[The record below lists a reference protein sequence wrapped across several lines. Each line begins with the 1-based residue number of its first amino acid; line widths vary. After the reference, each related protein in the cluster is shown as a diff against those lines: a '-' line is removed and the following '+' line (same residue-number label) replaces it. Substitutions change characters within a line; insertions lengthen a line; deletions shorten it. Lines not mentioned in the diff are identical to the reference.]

1 LKVAMNHPRSVE
13 EIAEDYRARREGLL
27 RALTE
32 DVEKFWSLCDP
43 DRENLCLYGEADGQ
57 WKVDLP
63 EEEVPPEL
71 PEPVLGIN
79 FARDGMQRKDWI
91 ALIAVH
97 SDAWL
102 MAVAY
107 YYGAKLDKEGRQ
119 KLFKQIN
126 SIPTVYES
134 VTGKVK
140 SANGSKATKKRKV
153 TEPTAD
159 REPKAQASS
168 KPLGIGRLLTQNDV
182 NLDLRGRQAE
192 LFWPDDNLWY
202 LIEIQNVNV
211 RQNQARIMYTDGST
225 EELELEEI
233 IRDGHMSL
241 ITRD

>member
-1 LKVAMNHPRSVE
+1 M
-13 EIAEDYRARREGLL
+13 D
-27 RALTE
+27 
-32 DVEKFWSLCDP
+32 KFYSLCDP
-43 DRENLCLYGEADGQ
+43 DRENLCLYGESDGM

-107 YYGAKLDKEGRQ
+107 YYGAKLDKDGRL

-126 SIPTVYES
+126 AIPTVYET
-134 VTGKVK
+134 VTGKPKVPGK
-140 SANGSKATKKRKV
+140 VTNGNKKRK
-153 TEPTAD
+153 TSGGENAI
-159 REPKAQASS
+159 EPKAQASA
-168 KPLGIGRLLTQNDV
+168 KPLGIGRLLTEDDV
-182 NLDLRGRQAE
+182 GQDLKGRQAE

-202 LIEIQNVNV
+202 LIEIQNVNAKIK
-211 RQNQARIMYTDGST
+211 QARIMYTDGST
-225 EELELEEI
+225 EELDLDEI

-241 ITRD
+241 ITQ

>member
-1 LKVAMNHPRSVE
+1 MKDHPRSVD
-13 EIAEDYRARREGLL
+13 EIGEDYRSRRDALL

-32 DVEKFWSLCDP
+32 DVDKFYTLCDP
-43 DRENLCLYGEADGQ
+43 DRENLCLYGEADGI

-107 YYGAKLDKEGRQ
+107 YYGAKLDKEGRL

-126 SIPTVYES
+126 AMPTVYET
-134 VTGKVK
+134 VTGKAK
-140 SANGSKATKKRKV
+140 LANGGKNPKKRKPS
-153 TEPTAD
+153 EPAV
-159 REPKAQASS
+159 EAKAQASAT
-168 KPLGIGRLLTQNDV
+168 PLGLGRLLTRADIG
-182 NLDLRGRQAE
+182 LDLRGRQAE

-202 LIEIQNVNV
+202 LIEIQNINV
-211 RQNQARIMYTDGST
+211 RQEQAKIMYTDGST
-225 EELELEEI
+225 EELDLEEI

-241 ITRD
+241 ITQ

>member
-1 LKVAMNHPRSVE
+1 
-13 EIAEDYRARREGLL
+13 
-27 RALTE
+27 
-32 DVEKFWSLCDP
+32 
-43 DRENLCLYGEADGQ
+43 
-57 WKVDLP
+57 
-63 EEEVPPEL
+63 
-71 PEPVLGIN
+71 
-79 FARDGMQRKDWI
+79 MQRKDWI

-140 SANGSKATKKRKV
+140 SANGSKATKKRKT

-225 EELELEEI
+225 EEVELEEI

>member
-1 LKVAMNHPRSVE
+1 MKDHPRSVD
-13 EIAEDYRARREGLL
+13 EIAEDYRSRREALL

-32 DVEKFWSLCDP
+32 DVDKFYSQCDP
-43 DRENLCLYGEADGQ
+43 DRENLCLYGEPDGQ

-126 SIPTVYES
+126 GIPTVYET
-134 VTGKVK
+134 VTGKAKVV
-140 SANGSKATKKRKV
+140 NGGKAAKKRKT
-153 TEPTAD
+153 TEPTAE
-159 REPKAQASS
+159 REPKAQASAT
-168 KPLGIGRLLTQNDV
+168 PLGIGRLLTDNDV

-211 RQNQARIMYTDGST
+211 RQKQAKIMYTDGST
-225 EELELEEI
+225 EELDLEEI

-241 ITRD
+241 ITQ

>member
-1 LKVAMNHPRSVE
+1 MKDHPRTVD
-13 EIAEDYRARREGLL
+13 EIAEDYRARREALL

-32 DVEKFWSLCDP
+32 DVDKFYQLCDP
-43 DRENLCLYGEADGQ
+43 DRENLCLYGESDGF

-107 YYGAKLDKEGRQ
+107 YYGAKLDKEGRL

-126 SIPTVYES
+126 AIPTVYET
-134 VTGKVK
+134 VTGKAKV
-140 SANGSKATKKRKV
+140 ANGSKSSKKRKT
-153 TEPTAD
+153 TEPAS
-159 REPKAQASS
+159 EQKAQASV
-168 KPLGIGRLLTQNDV
+168 KPLGIGRLLTDNDIG
-182 NLDLRGRQAE
+182 NDLRGRQAE

-202 LIEIQNVNV
+202 LIEIQNINV
-211 RQNQARIMYTDGST
+211 RQKQAKIMYTDGST
-225 EELELEEI
+225 EELDLDEI

-241 ITRD
+241 ITQ

>member
-1 LKVAMNHPRSVE
+1 M
-13 EIAEDYRARREGLL
+13 D
-27 RALTE
+27 
-32 DVEKFWSLCDP
+32 KFYTLCDP
-43 DRENLCLYGEADGQ
+43 DRENLCLYGEADGV

-107 YYGAKLDKEGRQ
+107 YYGAKLDKEGRL

-126 SIPTVYES
+126 AMPTVYET
-134 VTGKVK
+134 VTGKAK
-140 SANGSKATKKRKV
+140 IANGGKNPKKRKAS
-153 TEPTAD
+153 EPAV
-159 REPKAQASS
+159 EAKAQASAQ
-168 KPLGIGRLLTQNDV
+168 PLGLGRLLTEADIG
-182 NLDLRGRQAE
+182 LDLRGRQAE

-202 LIEIQNVNV
+202 LIEIQNINV
-211 RQNQARIMYTDGST
+211 RQKQAKIMYTDGST
-225 EELELEEI
+225 EELDLEEI

-241 ITRD
+241 ITQ

>member
-1 LKVAMNHPRSVE
+1 MKEHPRSVD
-13 EIAEDYRARREGLL
+13 EIADDYRSRREALL

-32 DVEKFWSLCDP
+32 DVDKFYNLCDP
-43 DRENLCLYGEADGQ
+43 DRENLCLYGESDGM

-107 YYGAKLDKEGRQ
+107 YYGAKLDKDGRL

-126 SIPTVYES
+126 AVPTVYET
-134 VTGKVK
+134 VTGKAK
-140 SANGSKATKKRKV
+140 ATGKAANGNKKRKV
-153 TEPTAD
+153 SGGDGPVN
-159 REPKAQASS
+159 EPKAQASA
-168 KPLGIGRLLTQNDV
+168 KPLGIGRLLTEDDIGQ
-182 NLDLRGRQAE
+182 DLKGRQAE

-202 LIEIQNVNV
+202 LIEIQSVNAKV
-211 RQNQARIMYTDGST
+211 KQARIMYTDGST
-225 EELELEEI
+225 EELDLDEI

-241 ITRD
+241 ITQ